1 MELRHL
7 RCFVAVADAGSVQ
20 GAANRLNVAQSALS
34 RTIQDLERDL
44 GVELLERLA
53 RGVRLT
59 GPGRAF
65 LERARRTLDEADGAA
80 SAARMAAAGAAGS
93 LRIGTPDF
101 GDRTGVAARAL
112 ALFRERWPAVE
123 IAFDPTPWTQHA
135 DLLRARRIDVGF
147 GIAPNGEG
155 YGDEVAGV
163 RLFDEPAASAV
174 LPAGHLLAQQATVT
188 LELLAALPFV
198 YFDRSLHPSLHD
210 ACLAALRGAGLV
222 SPLAPAGASFIG
234 AAQMV
239 AAGAG
244 WTYVV
249 DSVGVAPPPG
259 TVVRRIEGLELMLEF
274 HAIRRR
280 HEGNPLTDALFDC
293 LREIAALHDAETK
306 RPMLRVI

>member
-20 GAANRLNVAQSALS
+20 GAAKRLNVAQSALS
-34 RTIQDLERDL
+34 RTIQDLEREL
-44 GVELLERLA
+44 GVMLLERLA

-59 GPGRAF
+59 APGLAF
-65 LERARRTLDEADGAA
+65 LDRARRTLEEADAA
-80 SAARMAAAGAAGS
+80 AAVARMAALGAAGR

-112 ALFRERWPAVE
+112 ALFRERWPAIE
-123 IAFDPTPWTQHA
+123 IVFDPTPWMQHA
-135 DLLRARRIDVGF
+135 DVLRARRIDAGF
-147 GIAPNGEG
+147 GLAPNADG
-155 YGDEVAGV
+155 YGDEVVGE
-163 RLFDEPAASAV
+163 RLFDEPAATAV
-174 LPAGHLLAQQATVT
+174 LPAGHPLAEQSTVT
-188 LELLAALPFV
+188 LSALGALPFV

-210 ACLAALRGAGLV
+210 VCLAALRGAGLC
-222 SPLAPAGASFIG
+222 SPMAPAGVSFIG

-280 HEGNPLTDALFDC
+280 GERNPMTDALFDC
-293 LREIAALHDAETK
+293 LRDVAAQHDAETK
-306 RPMLRVI
+306 RPLLRAV